1 MQRLQPETRAVH
13 AAVDGLLASKATG
26 TELRGLHEE
35 AAKLPWFNLTSYRWA
50 ATLWRQMKNDTA
62 LRVMLRPFLLAHVA
76 ATLAAVVMES
86 ERQRVEVEGQL
97 FQVPMGPRS
106 RGLSRSLGFVYPR
119 YAEDLALSGDD
130 ATMVDLLIHRAEACG
145 RHGEHGAGAAAH
157 RATQAAGRGA
167 PPEHEGRDR

>member
-62 LRVMLRPFLLAHVA
+62 LRVMLRPFLLAHLDGSA
-76 ATLAAVVMES
+76 LDAKNRWRRRSRRWSWNQSDSAS
-86 ERQRVEVEGQL
+86 
-97 FQVPMGPRS
+97 RS
-106 RGLSRSLGFVYPR
+106 RGSSFKCRW
-119 YAEDLALSGDD
+119 
-130 ATMVDLLIHRAEACG
+130 
-145 RHGEHGAGAAAH
+145 
-157 RATQAAGRGA
+157 GRGRA
-167 PPEHEGRDR
+167 G